1 MKMRHLASII
11 LAVLFLA
18 SIPVALLYTAG
29 YSFNPKRFSFVQ
41 TGTLSVNSRP
51 EGARVSLD
59 GRPLADATPTRAA
72 RLIPGIYEVKVEL
85 PGRHPWQKLL
95 EVKSGRTTLAE
106 FVELYPIAVP
116 ERILEGEV
124 THVAPAPDGSKIF
137 VVMRNRRT
145 LMLTSGASE
154 RVTLPQL
161 PVAPE
166 KLDWSRDNP
175 GYLVGVAASS
185 TYLVDPTAGRVVAV
199 RPISLDEQSPRERLV
214 IETDGFDV
222 RIRDLT
228 VVDAPATLITRL
240 GSGVSDVVWND
251 ARTGLFIAS
260 GGKLLAIELD
270 DRDRRITTVLAD
282 MTDIQKIALSADGR
296 TLYLAGRIGNS
307 SGLYR
312 LRVR

>member
-1 MKMRHLASII
+1 MKMRHLASAI

-18 SIPVALLYTAG
+18 SIPIALLYTAG
-29 YSFNPKRFSFVQ
+29 YSFNPRRLTFVH

-51 EGARVSLD
+51 TGARVSLD
-59 GRPLADATPTRAA
+59 GRPIPDRTPARIA
-72 RLIPGIYEVKVEL
+72 RLTPGLYELKVEL

-116 ERILEGEV
+116 ERILDGEV
-124 THVAPAPDGSKIF
+124 THVAPTPDGSKIF

-145 LMLTSGASE
+145 LILVNGTSE
-154 RVTLPQL
+154 RVTLPVL
-161 PVAPE
+161 PLTPDE
-166 KLDWSRDNP
+166 LEWSRDNP
-175 GYLVGVAASS
+175 GYLEGVAASS
-185 TYLVDPTAGRVVAV
+185 TYLVDPTAGRVVAI
-199 RPISLDEQSPRERLV
+199 RPISFDEQSPRERLV

-222 RIRDLT
+222 RIRDLA

-240 GSGVSDVVWND
+240 GSGISDVTWND
-251 ARTGLFIAS
+251 AHTALFVAS
-260 GGKLLAIELD
+260 GGDLLTIELD
-270 DRDRRITTVLAD
+270 DRDRRITTILAD

-296 TLYLAGRIGNS
+296 ALFIAGRIGES
-307 SGLYR
+307 AGLYR